1 LRSSSP
7 EGLIMS
13 DERLY
18 DAKEWED
25 ETGAATGDAR
35 ENDPRSAGFTN
46 RDDRLY
52 RSQFQR
58 ANRLA
63 DRADPRGSDEIE
75 KDFENGWLN
84 VRVGKGDW
92 AAAPDVG
99 GIASDRVK
107 QGRVT
112 GMPPAGTSPTHDR
125 VSFSDPIAD
134 NIDPTSPASADHQP

>member
-1 LRSSSP
+1 
-7 EGLIMS
+7 MS

-18 DAKEWED
+18 DSKEWID

-52 RSQFQR
+52 RSYFQR
-58 ANRLA
+58 VNRLA
-63 DRADPRGSDEIE
+63 DRADPRTSDEIE

-84 VRVGKGDW
+84 VRVGQGDW
-92 AAAPDVG
+92 AAVPDADS
-99 GIASDRVK
+99 IASDRVK

-112 GMPPAGTSPTHDR
+112 GMPPAGTTPTHDR
-125 VSFSDPIAD
+125 VSFADPIAG
-134 NIDPTSPASADHQP
+134 NVDPTSPESADHRP

>member
-1 LRSSSP
+1 
-7 EGLIMS
+7 MA

-18 DAKEWED
+18 DSREWVD

-35 ENDPRSAGFTN
+35 ENDPGSAGFTN
-46 RDDRLY
+46 RDDRLF

-58 ANRLA
+58 VNRLG
-63 DRADPRGSDEIE
+63 DRANPSQSDEIE

-84 VRVGKGDW
+84 VRVGTGDW
-92 AAAPDVG
+92 AAAPDMDP
-99 GIASDRVK
+99 IKSDRRK

-134 NIDPTSPASADHQP
+134 NIDPTSPESADHQP

>member
-1 LRSSSP
+1 
-7 EGLIMS
+7 MT

-46 RDDRLY
+46 RDDRLF

-63 DRADPRGSDEIE
+63 DRADPRESDAIE

-99 GIASDRVK
+99 RIASDRVD
-107 QGRVT
+107 QGRVS

-134 NIDPTSPASADHQP
+134 NIDPTSPASSDHQP

>member
-1 LRSSSP
+1 
-7 EGLIMS
+7 MS

-46 RDDRLY
+46 RDDRLF

-63 DRADPRGSDEIE
+63 DRADPRESDAIE

-99 GIASDRVK
+99 RIASDRVD
-107 QGRVT
+107 QGRVS

-134 NIDPTSPASADHQP
+134 NIDPTSPASSDHQP

>member
-1 LRSSSP
+1 
-7 EGLIMS
+7 MS

-18 DAKEWED
+18 DAREWVD
-25 ETGAATGDAR
+25 ENGAATGDAR
-35 ENDPRSAGFTN
+35 ENDPQSAGFTN

-52 RSQFQR
+52 RSHFQHV
-58 ANRLA
+58 NRLA
-63 DRADPRGSDEIE
+63 DRADSREPDEVE

-92 AAAPDVG
+92 AAAPDLG
-99 GIASDRVK
+99 QIAGDRAK

-134 NIDPTSPASADHQP
+134 NIDPTSPESADYHP

>member
-1 LRSSSP
+1 MP
-7 EGLIMS
+7 

-18 DAKEWED
+18 DAREWVD

-35 ENDPRSAGFTN
+35 ENDPGSAGFTN

-52 RSQFQR
+52 RSHFQR
-58 ANRLA
+58 VNRLA
-63 DRADPRGSDEIE
+63 DRADPDESDEIE

-92 AAAPDVG
+92 AAAPDVDR
-99 GIASDRVK
+99 IASDRVD

-112 GMPPAGTSPTHDR
+112 GMPPAGTTPTHDR
-125 VSFSDPIAD
+125 VSFSDPIAG
-134 NIDPTSPASADHQP
+134 NIDPTSRESADFQP